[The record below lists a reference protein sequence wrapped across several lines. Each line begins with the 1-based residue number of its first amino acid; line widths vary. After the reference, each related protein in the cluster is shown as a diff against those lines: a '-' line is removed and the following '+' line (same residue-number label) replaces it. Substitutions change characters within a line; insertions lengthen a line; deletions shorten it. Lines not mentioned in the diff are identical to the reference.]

1 MALRELEETVAR
13 IDPESSLAA
22 LPDALIGQRLAGVAA
37 DRGVVQRALAA
48 QGAQPLLTAA
58 FGGYRQPKSP
68 STA

>member
-1 MALRELEETVAR
+1 
-13 IDPESSLAA
+13 

-58 FGGYRQPKSP
+58 FGGQRQAKSR